1 MAAASPRNRL
11 AVDERRAQL
20 LERGLELFSSRSYD
34 EISIDDIAAAAG
46 VSKGLLYHYYPT
58 KRDFYVATVRGATE
72 EIRNLTEPDH
82 ALAPVE
88 RLRQSLEAYLDY
100 VESHA
105 VGYRTL
111 LRGGIGS
118 DAEVREIVE
127 ETRAVMIERFLEGM
141 ERGEPGPGVRLALR
155 GWLGFCEEASLAWL
169 DRRDVPRRELVTILM
184 MVLGS
189 ALAAAGQMGEDVR
202 DWMGERLL
210 GLARSEPAGGDAG

>member
-1 MAAASPRNRL
+1 MAASPRSRL
-11 AVDERRAQL
+11 ALDERRAQL

-46 VSKGLLYHYYPT
+46 VSKGLLYHYFPT

-72 EIRNLTEPDH
+72 EMRNLTEPDE

-100 VESHA
+100 VEAHA

-118 DAEVREIVE
+118 DAEVRDIVE
-127 ETRAVMIERFLEGM
+127 ETRSLMIERFLEGM
-141 ERGEPGPGVRLALR
+141 ERDEPGPGVRLALR

-169 DRRDVPRRELVTILM
+169 DRRDVARAELVAIMM
-184 MVLGS
+184 MVLGA

-202 DWMGERLL
+202 GWMGERLL
-210 GLARSEPAGGDAG
+210 GLTGSQLPASDTG